1 MSTYDWEET
10 KRNSKWLL
18 DLAKSRVAMCLKD
31 AEEATSEESR
41 ASSLRSAEFFRREEA
56 EHQRFYDMVMR
67 VDELDQA
74 NKRMTLAQPMKSWWR
89 SLFG

>member
-1 MSTYDWEET
+1 MSDWEQT
-10 KRNSKWLL
+10 KRDSRWLL
-18 DLAKSRVAMCLKD
+18 DLAKARVAMCLKD

-41 ASSLRSAEFFRREEA
+41 RSSLRSAEFFRREQD

-67 VDELDQA
+67 VDGLDQA
-74 NKRMTLAQPMKSWWR
+74 NKRILSDAAQGSKSWWR